1 MKITYPIRNNFI
13 RLLLILITGLAG
25 SCLAQ
30 DYPTRPIK
38 MVMPFAP
45 GGAGDF
51 IGRILSAKMSEVLG
65 QQVFIENKPGLGGNV
80 GLTLGAKS
88 SPDGYTIVYANIG
101 AVAINPA
108 LYTNLNI
115 NPLKDFTPIT
125 IIADVPSAFV
135 GNADFPPKNVPELIT
150 YLRANPNKFNFA
162 SPGGGSAN
170 RLESEI
176 FMQITGT
183 KMVHVPYKGGGGQ
196 AAIGLI
202 GGDAQVMFNT
212 LPSVK
217 QFILSGRVKGYAVTS
232 ATRQLDLPNVPTFL
246 ELGFPDLVTGSWQ
259 GILVPS
265 NTPIPIVNKLFT
277 TITQILEMP
286 DIKERLAGGGVN
298 VMVSKSPESARQFIQ
313 AEIQRWG
320 KVVKD
325 SGTTPD

>member
-13 RLLLILITGLAG
+13 RVLLILITGLAG

-30 DYPTRPIK
+30 DYPSRPIK
-38 MVMPFAP
+38 MIMPFAP

-88 SPDGYTIVYANIG
+88 PPDGYTIVYANIG

-125 IIADVPSAFV
+125 LIADVPSAFV
-135 GNADFPPKNVPELIT
+135 GNADFPPKNVTELIT
-150 YLRANPNKFNFA
+150 YLRSNPNKFNFA

-259 GILVPS
+259 SILVPS
-265 NTPIPIVNKLFT
+265 NTPIPIVNKLFV

-298 VMVSKSPESARQFIQ
+298 VMISKSPEAARQFIQ

>member
-1 MKITYPIRNNFI
+1 
-13 RLLLILITGLAG
+13 
-25 SCLAQ
+25 
-30 DYPTRPIK
+30 
-38 MVMPFAP
+38 
-45 GGAGDF
+45 
-51 IGRILSAKMSEVLG
+51 MSEVLG

-88 SPDGYTIVYANIG
+88 PPDGYTIVYANIG

-125 IIADVPSAFV
+125 LIADVPSAFV
-135 GNADFPPKNVPELIT
+135 GNADFPPKNVTELIT
-150 YLRANPNKFNFA
+150 YLRSNPNKFNFA

-232 ATRQLDLPNVPTFL
+232 ATRQLDLPNVPTYL

-259 GILVPS
+259 SILLPS
-265 NTPIPIVNKLFT
+265 NSRTV
-277 TITQILEMP
+277 
-286 DIKERLAGGGVN
+286 
-298 VMVSKSPESARQFIQ
+298 
-313 AEIQRWG
+313 
-320 KVVKD
+320 
-325 SGTTPD
+325 

>member
-13 RLLLILITGLAG
+13 RVLLILITGLAG

-30 DYPTRPIK
+30 DYPSRPIK
-38 MVMPFAP
+38 MIMPFAP

-88 SPDGYTIVYANIG
+88 PPDGYTIVYANIG

-135 GNADFPPKNVPELIT
+135 GNAGFPPKNVTELIT
-150 YLRANPNKFNFA
+150 YLRSNPNKFNFA

-259 GILVPS
+259 SILVPS
-265 NTPIPIVNKLFT
+265 NTPIPIVNKLFA

-286 DIKERLAGGGVN
+286 DITERLAGGGVN
-298 VMVSKSPESARQFIQ
+298 VMISKSPEAARQFIQ

>member
-13 RLLLILITGLAG
+13 RVLLILITGLAG

-30 DYPTRPIK
+30 DYPSRPIK
-38 MVMPFAP
+38 MIMPFAP

-88 SPDGYTIVYANIG
+88 PPDGYTIVYANIG

-125 IIADVPSAFV
+125 LIADVPSAFV
-135 GNADFPPKNVPELIT
+135 GNADFPPKNVTELIT
-150 YLRANPNKFNFA
+150 YLRSNPNKFNFA

-217 QFILSGRVKGYAVTS
+217 QFILSGKVKGYAVTS

-277 TITQILEMP
+277 TFTQILEMP

-298 VMVSKSPESARQFIQ
+298 VMISKSPEAARQFIQ

>member
-13 RLLLILITGLAG
+13 RLFFILITGLVG

-38 MVMPFAP
+38 MVIPFAP

-88 SPDGYTIVYANIG
+88 PPDGYTIVYANIG

-135 GNADFPPKNVPELIT
+135 GNADFPPKNVTELIT
-150 YLRANPNKFNFA
+150 YLRSNPNKFNFA

-259 GILVPS
+259 GILAPS

-286 DIKERLAGGGVN
+286 DIKERLSGGGVN

-313 AEIQRWG
+313 SEIQRWG

>member
-13 RLLLILITGLAG
+13 RVLLILITGLAG

-30 DYPTRPIK
+30 DYPSRPIK
-38 MVMPFAP
+38 MIMPFAP

-88 SPDGYTIVYANIG
+88 PPDGYTIVYANIG

-125 IIADVPSAFV
+125 LIADVPSAFV
-135 GNADFPPKNVPELIT
+135 GNADFPPKNVTELIT
-150 YLRANPNKFNFA
+150 YLRSNPNKFNFA

-259 GILVPS
+259 SILVPS
-265 NTPIPIVNKLFT
+265 NTPIPIVNKLFV
-277 TITQILEMP
+277 TISQILEMP

-298 VMVSKSPESARQFIQ
+298 VMISKSPESARQFIQ

>member
-88 SPDGYTIVYANIG
+88 PPDGYTIVYANIG

-125 IIADVPSAFV
+125 LIADVPSAFV
-135 GNADFPPKNVPELIT
+135 GNADFPPKNVTELIT
-150 YLRANPNKFNFA
+150 YLRSNPNKFNFA

-217 QFILSGRVKGYAVTS
+217 QFILSGKVKGYAVTS

-298 VMVSKSPESARQFIQ
+298 VMISKSPEAARQFIQ